1 MFANYVRAELVSIES
16 SRLTNSLDSDT
27 TYEIP
32 LRRFRGDQR
41 IGIEQ
46 QLPSICSLKLSKEAQ
61 MKHTRTLAVLAFLAS
76 AALTGTVWA
85 QANFYE
91 GKTVTVLIGAK
102 SGSLE
107 IAGQIVSHHLGK
119 YLPGKPAVIM
129 QHMPGAAHLLATNN
143 VFNVAK
149 PDGLTIL
156 AANPNVAIAQLSK
169 VEQVRFD
176 VRKFQWLGSSGADGV
191 MFSIRPDLPY
201 KTIDELKKADKEL
214 IAGTTGPGSNAHDF
228 PLLLKEFAGIK
239 LKLVSGYPANSDVL
253 LAIER
258 KEVDAWSALAT
269 TIKLAADRGAVR
281 PLVRGRVALA
291 GFENLPVDEDLA
303 TSALGKS
310 LMAIKSIPGAIGRA
324 FAVAP
329 GTPLDRVAI
338 LRDAFAKAVKDPDL
352 IAEAKKAKIAMQFI
366 SPEQVLK
373 DFNALMNQTPETLKE
388 MGKYIKAES

>member
-1 MFANYVRAELVSIES
+1 MHRRAVKVLVC
-16 SRLTNSLDSDT
+16 LTWL
-27 TYEIP
+27 I
-32 LRRFRGDQR
+32 
-41 IGIEQ
+41 
-46 QLPSICSLKLSKEAQ
+46 ICSAP
-61 MKHTRTLAVLAFLAS
+61 
-76 AALTGTVWA
+76 VWG

-107 IAGQIVSHHLGK
+107 IAAQIVSHHLGK
-119 YLPGKPAVIM
+119 YLPGKPAVIL

-191 MFSIRPDLPY
+191 MLSIRSDLPF
-201 KTIDELKKADKEL
+201 KSFDELKKADKEL
-214 IAGTTGPGSNAHDF
+214 VAGTTGPGSNAHDF
-228 PLLLKEFAGIK
+228 PLLLKEFAGLK
-239 LKLVSGYPANSDVL
+239 LKLVSGYPSNSDVL

-258 KEVDAWSALAT
+258 KEVDSWSALAT
-269 TIKLAADRGAVR
+269 TIKLGAERGAVR

-291 GFENLPVDEDLA
+291 GFENLPIDEDLA

-310 LMAIKSIPGAIGRA
+310 LMGIKSIPGAIGRA

-329 GTPLDRVAI
+329 GTPADRVAI
-338 LRDAFAKAVKDPDL
+338 LRDAFAKAIKDPEL
-352 IAEAKKAKIAMQFI
+352 IAEAQKAKIDMQFI
-366 SPEQVLK
+366 SAEQVLK
-373 DFNALMNQTPETLKE
+373 DFNAMMNQTPETLKE

>member
-1 MFANYVRAELVSIES
+1 MQYHGAVKS
-16 SRLTNSLDSDT
+16 SRCLTWL
-27 TYEIP
+27 IV
-32 LRRFRGDQR
+32 
-41 IGIEQ
+41 
-46 QLPSICSLKLSKEAQ
+46 CSAP
-61 MKHTRTLAVLAFLAS
+61 
-76 AALTGTVWA
+76 VWG

-107 IAGQIVSHHLGK
+107 IAAQIVSHHLGK

-191 MFSIRPDLPY
+191 MLSIRSDLPF
-201 KTIDELKKADKEL
+201 KSFDELKKADKEL
-214 IAGTTGPGSNAHDF
+214 VAGTTGPGSNAHDF
-228 PLLLKEFAGIK
+228 PLLLKEFAGLK
-239 LKLVSGYPANSDVL
+239 LKLVSGYPSNSDVL

-258 KEVDAWSALAT
+258 KEVDSWSALAT
-269 TIKLAADRGAVR
+269 TIKLGAERGAVR

-291 GFENLPVDEDLA
+291 GFENLPIDEDLA

-310 LMAIKSIPGAIGRA
+310 LMGIKSIPGAIGRA

-329 GTPLDRVAI
+329 GTPADRVAI
-338 LRDAFAKAVKDPDL
+338 LRDAFAKAIKDPEL
-352 IAEAKKAKIAMQFI
+352 IAEAQKAKIEMQFI
-366 SPEQVLK
+366 SAEQVLK
-373 DFNALMNQTPETLKE
+373 DFNAMMNQTPETLKE

>member
-1 MFANYVRAELVSIES
+1 MNSALRLRLFASLVW
-16 SRLTNSLDSDT
+16 LL
-27 TYEIP
+27 
-32 LRRFRGDQR
+32 
-41 IGIEQ
+41 
-46 QLPSICSLKLSKEAQ
+46 
-61 MKHTRTLAVLAFLAS
+61 LAPGS
-76 AALTGTVWA
+76 VWA

-91 GKTVTVLIGAK
+91 GKTVQILIGAK

-107 IAGQIVSHHLGK
+107 IAAQIVAHHLGK
-119 YLPGKPAVIM
+119 HLPGKPAVIV

-143 VFNVAK
+143 VFNLAK

-201 KTIDELKKADKEL
+201 KTVEDLKKADREL
-214 IAGTTGPGSNAHDF
+214 VAGTTGPGSNAHDF
-228 PLLLKEFAGIK
+228 PLLLKEFAGLK

-258 KEVDAWSALAT
+258 KEVDSWSALGT
-269 TIKLAADRGAVR
+269 TIKLAADRGSVR
-281 PLVRGRVALA
+281 PLIRGRTPVP
-291 GFENLPVDEDLA
+291 GFKNLPVDEDLA

-310 LMAIKSIPGAIGRA
+310 LMAIKSLPLSIGRT
-324 FAVAP
+324 FAAAP
-329 GTPLDRVAI
+329 ATPADRVAA
-338 LRDAFAKAVKDPDL
+338 LREAFAKAIKDPEL
-352 IAEAKKAKIAMQFI
+352 IAEAKKAKIEVQFI
-366 SPEQVLK
+366 GHEQVQK
-373 DFNALMNQTPETLKE
+373 GFEALLNQTPETLKE

>member
-1 MFANYVRAELVSIES
+1 MKRSRA
-16 SRLTNSLDSDT
+16 
-27 TYEIP
+27 
-32 LRRFRGDQR
+32 LR
-41 IGIEQ
+41 
-46 QLPSICSLKLSKEAQ
+46 
-61 MKHTRTLAVLAFLAS
+61 MLACLAWLIVCVAP
-76 AALTGTVWA
+76 VWG

-91 GKTVTVLIGAK
+91 GKTITVMIGAK

-107 IAGQIVSHHLGK
+107 IAAQVVAHHLGK
-119 YLPGKPAVIM
+119 YLPGKPAVIV
-129 QHMPGAAHLLATNN
+129 QHVPGAAHLLATNN
-143 VFNVAK
+143 VFNSSK

-201 KTIDELKKADKEL
+201 KTADELKKADREL
-214 IAGTTGPGSNAHDF
+214 VAGTTGPGSNAHDF

-239 LKLVSGYPANSDVL
+239 LKLVPGYPSNSDVL
-253 LAIER
+253 LALER

-269 TIKLAADRGAVR
+269 TIKLAADRSAVR

-324 FAVAP
+324 FAVPPA
-329 GTPLDRVAI
+329 TPADR
-338 LRDAFAKAVKDPDL
+338 
-352 IAEAKKAKIAMQFI
+352 
-366 SPEQVLK
+366 
-373 DFNALMNQTPETLKE
+373 
-388 MGKYIKAES
+388 